1 MHTMHSK
8 SPVVNLAEQHET
20 LLVNKWVIVWNSQL
34 LLIFK
39 KAVPIH
45 LLIIYYNYSQNINDR
60 IIL

>member
-1 MHTMHSK
+1 MHSK
-8 SPVVNLAEQHET
+8 SPVVNLPQRHET
-20 LLVNKWVIVWNSQL
+20 LLVNKQVAICNSQL

-45 LLIIYYNYSQNINDR
+45 LLIIHYDYLQNVNDG